1 MFSRTDERPIARWWW
16 TVDRVLLGAVLALIL
31 GGLVLSLAASPPVA
45 QRLGLDYF
53 HFVKRHAMFVIPAI
67 ALMIGV
73 SMMDP
78 RQIRRS
84 ALVVFL
90 VGIVLMILTLWVG
103 PEVKG
108 ARRWISIAGF
118 ALQPSEFVKPAFVVL
133 VAWAFSER
141 MKRPDMPGDLM
152 AILLLVA
159 FVGLLV
165 PQPDFGQTMLAV
177 MVWCALF
184 FAAGMSWLWIFAL
197 GGMGIGG
204 ILAAYTLVPH
214 VRERID
220 RFLDPQSGDNY
231 QIDTAIESFVHGG
244 WLGRGPGEGTVKQSL
259 PDSHTD
265 FIFAV
270 TAEEFGIIVC
280 LILVAAFAFIVLRGL
295 TRAVNEND
303 PFLKLAITGL
313 IVLFGLQS
321 VINMAVNLHLM
332 PAKGMTL
339 PFVSYGGSS
348 ILSLAYAMGM
358 VLGLTRRRPTAKP
371 VLYDLPGPKAMSG
384 GNTGARPA

>member
-1 MFSRTDERPIARWWW
+1 MFSFSRTDDRLIARWWW
-16 TVDRVLLGAVLALIL
+16 TVDKVLLGAILALIL

-53 HFVKRHAMFVIPAI
+53 HFVKRHAMFVVPAI

-73 SMMDP
+73 SMMEP
-78 RQIRRS
+78 RQIRRT
-84 ALVVFL
+84 ALVVFA
-90 VGIVLMILTLWVG
+90 VGIVLMVLTLWIG

-108 ARRWISIAGF
+108 ARRWISIMGF

-141 MKRPDMPGDLM
+141 LKRPDMPGDLL
-152 AILLLVA
+152 AILMLVA

-177 MVWCALF
+177 LVWGALF
-184 FAAGMSWLWIFAL
+184 FAAGMSWLWIVLL
-197 GGMGIGG
+197 GGVGVGG
-204 ILAAYTLVPH
+204 IVAAYTLVPH
-214 VRERID
+214 VRARID
-220 RFLDPQSGDNY
+220 SFLDPDTGNSY
-231 QIDTAIESFVHGG
+231 QINTAIESFVHGG

-295 TRAVNEND
+295 MQALKESD
-303 PFLKLAITGL
+303 PFVKLAVTGL

-358 VLGLTRRRPTAKP
+358 VLGLTRRRPQTEP
-371 VLYDLPGPKAMSG
+371 VLYDLPAPHAGHA
-384 GNTGARPA
+384 GAKPA